1 MAAQQAAGPT
11 PPPQQPYPETGQQ
24 YSQPP
29 AAAQTGGGVADN
41 VAGALCYI
49 PFCIGLIIA
58 IVFLAISPYNQR
70 RFVRFHAFQAI
81 FLFVALLALGI
92 VNMMVSIAAPYGVS
106 TLLSMVLWIGGL
118 ALTILMIVKAYQ
130 NEMFELPVIG
140 PLARKQA

>member
-1 MAAQQAAGPT
+1 
-11 PPPQQPYPETGQQ
+11 
-24 YSQPP
+24 
-29 AAAQTGGGVADN
+29 
-41 VAGALCYI
+41 
-49 PFCIGLIIA
+49 
-58 IVFLAISPYNQR
+58 
-70 RFVRFHAFQAI
+70 
-81 FLFVALLALGI
+81 VALLALGI